1 MSRDHFYFSRND
13 RIVALILLGIITIIA
28 AVRYPWSR
36 KESRELLA
44 DTDTI
49 LYLPDTVRRRVYIR
63 DTIRIKWYVRDTV
76 LQRLP
81 ARKDSVSIRRITKTV
96 APLSPLDLNTSDSA
110 GLVSVPGIG
119 PVFASRIIRYREQL
133 GGFLTVTQLS
143 EINGIPDSL
152 MKWFIVT
159 DTFPLRMIRVN
170 SVSVSELR
178 RHPYVNFY
186 QARAIVEYRK
196 ERGVIKGPEQ
206 LSFMEEF
213 TAQDL
218 DRLLPYLDFR

>member
-13 RIVALILLGIITIIA
+13 RIVALILLGVITIIA

-36 KESRELLA
+36 KSSQEALA

-49 LYLPDTVRRRVYIR
+49 SYLPDTVRRKVYIR

-76 LQRLP
+76 IQRFP
-81 ARKDSVSIRRITKTV
+81 ARKDTVSVRRITKRG
-96 APLSPLDLNTSDSA
+96 PQSPLDLNTSDSA

-133 GGFLTVTQLS
+133 GGYLTVSQLS

>member
-13 RIVALILLGIITIIA
+13 RIVALILLGVITIIA

-36 KESRELLA
+36 KSSQEALA

-49 LYLPDTVRRRVYIR
+49 PYLPDTVRRKVYIR

-76 LQRLP
+76 IQRFP
-81 ARKDSVSIRRITKTV
+81 ARKDTVSVRRITKRG
-96 APLSPLDLNTSDSA
+96 PQSPLDLNTSDSA

-133 GGFLTVTQLS
+133 GGYLTVSQLS

>member
-13 RIVALILLGIITIIA
+13 RIVALILLGVITIIA

-36 KESRELLA
+36 KSSQEALA

-49 LYLPDTVRRRVYIR
+49 PYLPDTVRRKVYIR

-76 LQRLP
+76 IQRFP
-81 ARKDSVSIRRITKTV
+81 ARKDTVSVRRITKRG
-96 APLSPLDLNTSDSA
+96 PQSPLDLNTSDSA

-133 GGFLTVTQLS
+133 GGYLTVSQLS

-152 MKWFIVT
+152 MRWFIVT

>member
-13 RIVALILLGIITIIA
+13 RIVALILLGVITIIA

-36 KESRELLA
+36 KSSQEALA

-49 LYLPDTVRRRVYIR
+49 PYLPDTVRRKVYIR

-76 LQRLP
+76 IQRFP
-81 ARKDSVSIRRITKTV
+81 ARKDTVSVRRITKRG
-96 APLSPLDLNTSDSA
+96 PQSPLDLNTSDSA

-133 GGFLTVTQLS
+133 GGFLTVAQLS

-186 QARAIVEYRK
+186 QARAMVEYRK